1 MLTIGIKVGITEL
14 LLVRSNAQV
23 KVAILKKLKKKKKK
37 KKKKIS
43 SASTNLCKHL
53 SRDTMFTSNQ
63 GRVVQIEHIERC
75 VTYDTGAN

>member
-23 KVAILKKLKKKKKK
+23 KVAILKKLKKKKK